1 MFKLGFLIISAFLFI
16 QCVALKTESK
26 IVKNIN
32 WAEETIWYQVFPE
45 RFRNGNLKNDP
56 TINEVP
62 NANLQLGWQVH
73 PWTSDWYKI
82 QPWEKKKSDKFYD
95 VVFERRYGG
104 DLAGVIGKLNYL
116 KNLGI
121 NGIYFNPVFE
131 AQSLHKYDGAS
142 FHHIDDNFG
151 NNPETDKKRLLAAN
165 ETDEPQT
172 WINTSADS
180 VFFKLIQEAHK
191 RDIRIVIDGVFN
203 HSGPEFFAFEDVTK
217 NGPKSRYA
225 DWYDIKKWDDPN
237 TPENEFDF
245 AGWWGFKGLP
255 EFYEDENGF
264 HKGVWDYIFAATKKW
279 MDPNNDGDPSDGI
292 DGWRLDVSD
301 QVKPIFWRAWYKH
314 VKSINPAAL
323 IVAENWSDASEAL
336 KDNQFDSAMN
346 YPFAYAMVEF
356 FINDKKRISGAEV
369 ARRFNQLKNNYG
381 EERLRKLWNLI
392 DSHDTDRIA
401 SMVLNP
407 DLNFDRNRSPRDNPA
422 YLVRKP
428 TKNERTP
435 QKLIAAFQATFIG
448 APMFYYGTEAGMWGT
463 DDPDDRKPMLWRD
476 MNFENEKT
484 HPLPGRQRPD
494 DVNKFDEELFSYYQS
509 LIQMRKANPALMHG
523 SFDVL
528 DVAVTENT
536 FGFIRAVPGQKLV
549 VIFNRSAS
557 QEKIKLISGGGLK
570 DIFSGKR
577 FESNNNHVRIN
588 LRPQSF
594 LVLQ

>member
-1 MFKLGFLIISAFLFI
+1 MLKLILLIQSAFLFI
-16 QCVALKTESK
+16 QCDAPKPESK

-32 WAEETIWYQVFPE
+32 WAEETIWYQIFPE

-56 TINEVP
+56 TMNEVP
-62 NANLQLGWQVH
+62 NASFQPGWQVH

-104 DLAGVIGKLNYL
+104 DLAGVIEKLDYI
-116 KNLGI
+116 KSLGI

-151 NNPETDKKRLLAAN
+151 DNPKTDKKRLLAAK

-180 VFFKLIQEAHK
+180 LFFGLIQEAHK

-203 HSGPEFFAFEDVTK
+203 HSGPEFFAFEDVVK
-217 NGPKSRYA
+217 NGSKSRYA

-301 QVKPIFWRAWYKH
+301 QVAPVFWRAWYKH

-323 IVAENWSDASEAL
+323 IVAENWSDASHAL

-356 FINDKKRISGAEV
+356 FINDQKRISGAEV
-369 ARRFNQLKNNYG
+369 AKRFNQLKNNYG

-422 YLVRKP
+422 YIVRKP

-448 APMFYYGTEAGMWGT
+448 SPMFYYGTEAGMWGT
-463 DDPDDRKPMLWRD
+463 DDPDDRKPMLWQD
-476 MNFENEKT
+476 MRFENEKT

-523 SFDVL
+523 
-528 DVAVTENT
+528 
-536 FGFIRAVPGQKLV
+536 
-549 VIFNRSAS
+549 
-557 QEKIKLISGGGLK
+557 
-570 DIFSGKR
+570 
-577 FESNNNHVRIN
+577 
-588 LRPQSF
+588 
-594 LVLQ
+594 